1 MSNLIFDAKL
11 CFALFV
17 CFARPFFSEFQ
28 VTNYLLTFP
37 TRAKVL
43 PLRSPNPTIDEHA
56 FSQMQLEASP
66 SPEIAPFEEQTIRDV
81 SPQLSVK
88 DFMSD
93 NSEIHEE
100 EASHQPQ
107 PEEVPIP
114 DRVDDTP
121 VRRPASVQAA
131 PKK

>member
-1 MSNLIFDAKL
+1 
-11 CFALFV
+11 
-17 CFARPFFSEFQ
+17 
-28 VTNYLLTFP
+28 
-37 TRAKVL
+37 
-43 PLRSPNPTIDEHA
+43 
-56 FSQMQLEASP
+56 MQLEASP

-93 NSEIHEE
+93 NSEIPPQNEE

-107 PEEVPIP
+107 PEEVPTP

-131 PKK
+131 PKPSQK